1 MDLPLLATLLL
12 VSAVVGSFV
21 GTLVVR
27 LPAHHP
33 VVMDRSRCPA
43 CDTQLRVAELVP
55 ILSWLI
61 LRGRCRT
68 CHQRI
73 GTFYPLIEG
82 AAIGVAFWAATV
94 VTGWALWASCIF
106 GWSLL
111 ALALI
116 DWRHR
121 LLPDEL
127 TLPLLPAGLGIA
139 FLFDRQ
145 NLAAHALGAV
155 SGFLSF
161 AAIAA
166 AYRSWRGREG
176 LGGGDFKLFGGI
188 GAWVGW
194 DGLPS
199 VVLIASISAL
209 GVSSLEWARGRR
221 LSLRDEIPFG
231 SYLSIAGWIVWLY
244 GPLTLSR

>member
-121 LLPDEL
+121 LLPDKL

-139 FLFDRQ
+139 FLIDRQ

-221 LSLRDEIPFG
+221 LSLSDEIPFG

-244 GPLTLSR
+244 GPLTLNR